1 MCHELDENIRLSIL
15 GERGC
20 YTHNYGLCGRVD
32 SYGKAKYSQSDV
44 RSLLLPCLC
53 TSLIMKHCRI
63 NVTKRHATS
72 NARVSCERSFSPAAS
87 NLPSE
92 TSYERDELI
101 EILRASP
108 AEYRA
113 AYDNKEP
120 EYVLLPLNIPV

>member
-1 MCHELDENIRLSIL
+1 
-15 GERGC
+15 
-20 YTHNYGLCGRVD
+20 
-32 SYGKAKYSQSDV
+32 
-44 RSLLLPCLC
+44 
-53 TSLIMKHCRI
+53 MKHCRI

-72 NARVSCERSFSPAAS
+72 NASVSHGGPFSPAA
-87 NLPSE
+87 LHVPGK

-120 EYVLLPLNIPV
+120 ENVLLPLDIPI